1 MKNHHSARIGLGEN
15 AQVDSVWFDKQH
27 EDNWG
32 VSSLTL
38 EMVAKFKNRSDDT
51 VWVKTE
57 ISLAPAQARE
67 IIIALT
73 LALQGQTELLY
84 GESKMIERDEIAFD
98 TYDVNL
104 SSKITVWAKP

>member
-15 AQVDSVWFDKQH
+15 AQVSSIWFDKQH
-27 EDNWG
+27 DDTWST
-32 VSSLTL
+32 SSLTL

-67 IIIALT
+67 IIVALT
-73 LALQGQTELLY
+73 LALQSQTELLY
-84 GESKMIERDEIAFD
+84 GDSKMIERDEIAFD
-98 TYDVNL
+98 TYDINL
-104 SSKITVWAKP
+104 SSKITV